1 MPSAKSS
8 SNWDFTAV
16 IDLLHSPTNPTVD
29 PYRPRHREL
38 PPDSDRGQSESNS
51 RTSVSSTQP
60 KDIPHQDAGHRRLG
74 DFGSLWDLIN
84 QPPQLAFDNGH
95 IPVEAV
101 DCDTSPRK
109 PSSSDLYTSQTPPQ
123 TPPQKVSILKRH
135 DSRTNTKTETS
146 DLSDLSDH
154 DAIPEAVSDS
164 STGVD
169 SVEDVSIFDS
179 PVPRPSS
186 LSFIPPQVGSPSGK
200 SDPVLTPPSSCDEL
214 DGSPN
219 RTSPRHHG
227 KAESAVVPSTKY
239 KSSAERKAGL
249 MIKLLKQFPEF
260 AVHISSSKKKHP
272 DPSLQVHVF
281 VDSSNV
287 SFFLGRTPSSLHCC

>member
-29 PYRPRHREL
+29 PDRPRNCEL
-38 PPDSDRGQSESNS
+38 PPDSDRGQSEFNS

-84 QPPQLAFDNGH
+84 QPPRLAFHNGH
-95 IPVEAV
+95 GPVEAV

-109 PSSSDLYTSQTPPQ
+109 LSSDLYTSQTPPQ
-123 TPPQKVSILKRH
+123 TPPQNVSILKRP
-135 DSRTNTKTETS
+135 DSRTKRET
-146 DLSDLSDH
+146 SDLSDH

-169 SVEDVSIFDS
+169 SDEDVSVFDS

-186 LSFIPPQVGSPSGK
+186 LLFIPPQVGSPSGK

-214 DGSPN
+214 DGGPN
-219 RTSPRHHG
+219 TTSPRR
-227 KAESAVVPSTKY
+227 KAESAVLLSTKY

-272 DPSLQVHVF
+272 DPSSQIHVF

-287 SFFLGRTPSSLHCC
+287 SFFLGRDALSLHCC